1 MSNSDGYTIKLNLLP
16 SLDVLLVE
24 RSVSAAARR
33 MHMTQSA
40 MSHSL
45 AKLRELFGDPL
56 LVAVPGAR
64 GLALTSRAAHL
75 LETLPSAL
83 EQLREAIAMPEP
95 FDPRESKQVF

>member
-1 MSNSDGYTIKLNLLP
+1 MNELDGRTLNLNLLP
-16 SLDVLLVE
+16 ALEALLVE

-33 MHMTQSA
+33 MHVSQSA

-45 AKLRELFGDPL
+45 ARLRELFGDPL

-64 GLALTSRAAHL
+64 GLALTARAAQL

-83 EQLREAIAMPEP
+83 EQLNEAIAKPEP
-95 FDPRESKQVF
+95 FDPLE